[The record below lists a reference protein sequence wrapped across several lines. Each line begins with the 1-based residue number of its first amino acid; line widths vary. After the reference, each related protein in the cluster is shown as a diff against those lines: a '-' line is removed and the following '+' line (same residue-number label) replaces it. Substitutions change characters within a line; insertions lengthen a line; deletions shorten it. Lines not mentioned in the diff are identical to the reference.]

1 MCINY
6 DKEAFKYLETRYVE
20 PNVYI
25 ILVFLLEINK
35 NDIVLDFGCGTG
47 NYLKEIHKNF
57 NICAYGID
65 SSKVMC
71 KIAQEN
77 VMRAHILNGNH
88 TSIPFRDN
96 FFTKVYCTDVIH
108 HITELDTFLKN
119 ILKVVTT
126 GARFCICTES
136 TSQLKEK
143 YWNEFFPSIF
153 QKDLIRFHSIEKI
166 VTVGEKA
173 GWKHLKTIQIEEV
186 VNAPITTSFFAR
198 IENKSLSVLHLIPQE
213 EYEKGVKM
221 MKEKYEK
228 QLSFHQQEGYTFILF
243 EKGE

>member
-1 MCINY
+1 M
-6 DKEAFKYLETRYVE
+6 
-20 PNVYI
+20 
-25 ILVFLLEINK
+25 
-35 NDIVLDFGCGTG
+35 
-47 NYLKEIHKNF
+47 
-57 NICAYGID
+57 
-65 SSKVMC
+65 
-71 KIAQEN
+71 
-77 VMRAHILNGNH
+77 
-88 TSIPFRDN
+88 
-96 FFTKVYCTDVIH
+96 
-108 HITELDTFLKN
+108 KN

-173 GWKHLKTIQIEEV
+173 GWKHLKTIQIEEE

-198 IENKSLSVLHLIPQE
+198 LENKSLSVLHLIPQE